1 VQGPQ
6 GATGAQG
13 AKGDIGA
20 TGPAGPS
27 TLAGLQGS
35 PCTVNGHPSTLK
47 VSTDNTTGAVSMTC
61 RPVDEVSVTVSGG
74 TMTAIFLL
82 DDTTNAFH
90 ECDGATSCS
99 TLVAAGDK
107 IRVSIRSGDLNA
119 GGGTSFTYTCPGEAM
134 QTSDQVPVPGGS
146 DYQARCPLP
155 PSFDTSINADYAVSA
170 TFTG

>member
-1 VQGPQ
+1 
-6 GATGAQG
+6 
-13 AKGDIGA
+13 
-20 TGPAGPS
+20 
-27 TLAGLQGS
+27 
-35 PCTVNGHPSTLK
+35 
-47 VSTDNTTGAVSMTC
+47 VSVSVDNTTGAVSMTC
-61 RPVDEVSVTVSGG
+61 SPVDEVRVAVGGG
-74 TMTAIFLL
+74 TMTAIFLI
-82 DDTTNAFH
+82 DDTTSTFNH

-170 TFTG
+170 TFTR